1 MKIYNCATNYSLQL
15 LYQRYIQINSD
26 IVKQYNSIHTPIKIK
41 PVDLDLIHV
50 LIFQCKKPKF
60 KVGDHAQIL
69 KYKNFQ
75 VINQLGQKTFCY
87 KNVKDEGSWTYV
99 IEDLNGEEFNGTFH
113 DKEA

>member
-1 MKIYNCATNYSLQL
+1 MMKIYNCATNYSLQL

-69 KYKNFQ
+69 KYKNF
-75 VINQLGQKTFCY
+75 
-87 KNVKDEGSWTYV
+87 
-99 IEDLNGEEFNGTFH
+99 
-113 DKEA
+113 